1 MMTFSLCMIVKNE
14 SDILER
20 CIDSIKD
27 LMDEIIIVDTGSTDN
42 TVEIAKKYTD
52 KVYHFDWVD
61 DFSKAR
67 NFSFSKAT
75 MDYIYCA
82 DADEYLDKENHEQ
95 LRILKENLYPEI
107 DIVQMMY
114 DTVSNNTVLN
124 IKKEYRPKLYKRLRE
139 FTWVDPIHETVRIE
153 PLVFDS
159 DIVITHDPVENHADR
174 DFSIFQRVLKEN
186 GGLSENVSRMYAIE
200 LYKVG
205 KAIDFQNAR
214 EYFQIISEID
224 EQYIMEYSE
233 AILCRDKRINK
244 DPNFINYAE
253 TAFWKLKVSEIAFD
267 LGLFWFEKGEKK
279 KAKEW
284 FIRALKDNNPVVD
297 VHVVGDEL
305 FGYLVECT
313 DGQESE
319 HYMELKRNW
328 KNPEEILAQ

>member
-14 SDILER
+14 AKILKR
-20 CIDSIKD
+20 CLDSICD

-42 TVEIAKKYTD
+42 TVEIAKQYTD
-52 KVYHFDWVD
+52 KIYYFEWVE

-82 DADEYLDKENHEQ
+82 DADEYLDENNHEQ
-95 LRILKENLYPEI
+95 LKILKENLYPEI

-114 DTVSNNTVLN
+114 DTVANDTVLN

-139 FTWVDPIHETVRIE
+139 FTWVDPIHETVRLE

-159 DIVITHDPVENHADR
+159 DIVITHEPVENHADR
-174 DFSIFQRVLKEN
+174 DFSIFQRVLSDT
-186 GGLSENVSRMYAIE
+186 GSLSENVSRMYAIE

-205 KAIDFQNAR
+205 KAKDFECAR
-214 EYFQIISEID
+214 EYFEAIRNID

-233 AILCRDKRINK
+233 AILCRDKRIN
-244 DPNFINYAE
+244 DAPDFINYAE

-267 LGLFWFEKGEKK
+267 IGKYWLDKGEKS

-297 VHVVGDEL
+297 VHVVGDDL
-305 FGYLVECT
+305 FECLIACT
-313 DGQESE
+313 EGEQKA
-319 HYMELKRNW
+319 HFQELKDNW
-328 KNPEEILAQ
+328 KNPEENMA